1 MTHRATQMDF
11 YIPNKLINQPIKI
24 LLIGAGG
31 SGSQIATELFQMDSL
46 LRQISNQSVYI
57 DLTIVDGDTVSL
69 FNVGRQGFYFGDV
82 NSYKSEVL
90 VSRFNNF
97 GGTQWTAINSYFEI
111 KTVSQ
116 VNQFN
121 IVITAVDK
129 AQFRLDLGLLFS
141 KSSHSSDL
149 LWLDVGNGKSDGQ
162 IIFGHAFNKI
172 ISDGIRL
179 PNVFDLYADMLK
191 DVDDENED
199 MPSCST
205 AAALTKQDFG
215 ANRAVA
221 GQATQLIWQLV
232 RYAKISHH
240 GAFVDVA
247 NATVNP
253 LKIDP
258 QLWAVYGYEA
268 ETK

>member
-1 MTHRATQMDF
+1 MDF
-11 YIPNKLINQPIKI
+11 FIPQKLINNPINI

-46 LRQISNQSVYI
+46 LRQISEQSVYI
-57 DLTIVDGDTVSL
+57 NLTLIDGDTVSI
-69 FNVGRQGFYFGDV
+69 FNVGRQAFYMGDV
-82 NSYKSEVL
+82 GSYKAEVL

-97 GGTQWTAINSYFEI
+97 GGTHWKSINEYCDPQKMTFHDYD
-111 KTVSQ
+111 
-116 VNQFN
+116 

-129 AQFRLDLGLLFS
+129 AEFRIKLGEKFNNNQYR
-141 KSSHSSDL
+141 SDL

-162 IIFGHAFNKI
+162 IILGNAYRNL
-172 ISDGIRL
+172 SSNGIRL
-179 PNVFDLYADMLK
+179 PNVYDLYSEMLK
-191 DVDDENED
+191 DVDDDSED
-199 MPSCST
+199 IPSCST
-205 AAALTKQDFG
+205 EMALKKQDFG
-215 ANRAVA
+215 ANRAVSA
-221 GQATQLIWQLV
+221 QATQLIWQLV

-247 NATVNP
+247 NATVQP

-268 ETK
+268 

>member
-1 MTHRATQMDF
+1 MDF
-11 YIPNKLINQPIKI
+11 FIPQKLINKPINI

-46 LRQISNQSVYI
+46 LKQISDQSVYI
-57 DLTIVDGDTVSL
+57 NLTLVDGDTVSI
-69 FNVGRQGFYFGDV
+69 FNVGRQAFYTGDV
-82 NSYKSEVL
+82 GSYKADVL

-97 GGTQWTAINSYFEI
+97 GGTDWKAINEYYDPKKITFHD
-111 KTVSQ
+111 
-116 VNQFN
+116 FD

-129 AQFRLDLGLLFS
+129 AEFRVKLGEVFNS
-141 KSSHSSDL
+141 ANYCNDL
-149 LWLDVGNGKSDGQ
+149 LWLDVGNGLSDGQ
-162 IIFGHAFNKI
+162 IILGHAYRN
-172 ISDGIRL
+172 ISSSGIRL
-179 PNVFDLYADMLK
+179 PNVYDLYSEMLK
-191 DVDDENED
+191 QVDDTSED

-205 AAALTKQDFG
+205 EAALAKQDFG
-215 ANRAVA
+215 ANRAVSA
-221 GQATQLIWQLV
+221 QATQLIWQLV

-247 NATVNP
+247 NATVQP

-268 ETK
+268 